1 MLVVR
6 FFILSL
12 SVKFLNMSNI
22 TKLEELKILS
32 NKIIGDIVNISL
44 NKELDVLDWHIG
56 IFFDFNFN
64 INSVSNYSLFLIYKV
79 DNHND
84 CLVIYRMIKE
94 QLKLLKN
101 LNVYEDEI
109 NSNRNQYI
117 ILWKSQVLNTE

>member
-1 MLVVR
+1 
-6 FFILSL
+6 
-12 SVKFLNMSNI
+12 MSNKS
-22 TKLEELKILS
+22 KLEELKILS

-56 IFFDFNFN
+56 IFSDFNFN

-94 QLKLLKN
+94 QLNLLKN
-101 LNVYEDEI
+101 LNVHEDEI